1 MHANRNKSALRRIEK
16 GMMRANR
23 TRNAFAVLAIILTT
37 FMITTIFTIGV
48 NYVENM
54 NLSTM
59 RTAGTAANAF
69 LNNPTP
75 EQVEKAR
82 TLDYAEAV
90 GERITVGAVTQQD
103 DSGRDLQISL
113 LYADR
118 TEWEKH
124 LLPAYKDFTG
134 SYPDAEDEI
143 LLSRDAL
150 EQLGIP
156 FPAIGMEIPLTYADG
171 NGAQQR
177 TFSLSGWFRSYTG
190 EGTAYVSDALRAHA
204 GCTLEG
210 SGLLSVT
217 LKNTPEDFFRLEEEV
232 AADENA
238 GQSWASSFSLTG
250 GDTVYLAAVLVLLV
264 LFIIGSGY
272 LLIYNVLYI
281 SVAKDTRFYGLLKTI
296 GASPTQIKKLVRGQ
310 ALRFACIGIPVG
322 IALAAAVSFG
332 LIPTVL
338 TSAFLSGATDM
349 EAEVFFHPV
358 IFIASLI
365 FSAVTVWLSCN
376 APARAASRV
385 SPVEAMRYQNFA
397 PKKAKSRRSRNGG
410 KPAVMAFHNVF
421 RDKKRAVLV
430 FLSLFLGTV
439 TILGVNG
446 LLGSVS
452 AEAYAERYLNYD
464 FEFRHTRFTNMSTN
478 SGEETPQFDQKFID
492 QVAALGGVQEVIVDR
507 AVWVRLDLDS
517 PAIRSRLRAAYEQE
531 KLAEQGLTFEQ
542 FAESLRQYAHAGT
555 FGCYVSTI
563 DERYVQAF
571 NEAHPDRAVDL
582 EAFRRGE
589 TALAGFEDETWTVN
603 DALIGQALTLT
614 ADGGSAAE
622 FTVAAALK
630 YTDYRQN
637 ELIANREF
645 LGSAVP
651 GCLLVSPA
659 GMAKLTDSPVIY
671 DIGVN
676 VSKGADREQLEVAM
690 NRLLQALPGDSVAFE
705 SSAQVMRDWN
715 ASMHAFTL
723 LGNGASI
730 LLIVIGLINF
740 INVMLTSVIARRGE
754 LAVLE
759 SVGMTRRQ
767 IRAMLTWEGGYYA
780 LISAGLILTLGNAFL
795 YLIDRSATSFADYAQ
810 FVYPTG
816 LVIGLI
822 AAFTVICLSVPAIV
836 YRILSRETVIERLR
850 NFEN

>member
-1 MHANRNKSALRRIEK
+1 MYENRNQSALRRIGR

-23 TRNAFAVLAIILTT
+23 TRNIFAVLSIVLTT

-75 EQVEKAR
+75 EQMNKVR
-82 TLDYAEAV
+82 SLDYVETV
-90 GERITVGAVTQQD
+90 GEQIPIGTVTQQN

-113 LYADR
+113 LYADG

-124 LLPAYKDFTG
+124 LLPAFSDLSG
-134 SYPDAEDEI
+134 SYPDAENEI
-143 LLSRDAL
+143 MLSRDAL
-150 EQLGIP
+150 EQLGITS
-156 FPAIGMEIPLTYADG
+156 PAIGMEVPLTYADQ
-171 NGAQQR
+171 NGEQHH
-177 TFSLSGWFRSYTG
+177 TFTLSGWFRSYTG
-190 EGTAYVSDALRAHA
+190 TGTAFVSKALCERA
-204 GCTLEG
+204 GCTLQAG
-210 SGLLSVT
+210 GTLSLS
-217 LKNTPEDFFRLEEEV
+217 LKNTDDFYHLEEEV
-232 AADENA
+232 PADENA
-238 GQSWASSFSLTG
+238 GQNWITSFSLTG
-250 GDTVYLAAVLVLLV
+250 GSAGYIAAVVVLLV

-296 GASPTQIKKLVRGQ
+296 GTSPSQIKKLVRGQ
-310 ALRFACIGIPVG
+310 ALRFACIGIPIG
-322 IALAAAVSFG
+322 IALATAVSFG

-338 TSAFLSGATDM
+338 TSSFLSGESTM
-349 EAEVFFHPV
+349 EAEVFFHPI

-376 APARAASRV
+376 APARAAARV
-385 SPVEAMRYQNFA
+385 SPVEALHYQNFA
-397 PKKAKSRRSRNGG
+397 PKKVKSRRSRNGG

-464 FEFRHTRFTNMSTN
+464 FEFRDIQFTNMPSN
-478 SGEETPQFDQKFID
+478 SGEETPQFDQKFVD
-492 QVAALGGVQEVIVDR
+492 QIGALDGVEEVVVNQ
-507 AVWVRLDLDS
+507 AVWVALDLDDK
-517 PAIRSRLRAAYEQE
+517 AVQDRLRAYFEQDHISD
-531 KLAEQGLTFEQ
+531 QGMSFDQ
-542 FAESLRQYAHAGT
+542 FAESLRQYADAGT

-563 DERYVQAF
+563 DERYVQAY

-589 TALAGFEDETWTVN
+589 TALVGFEDETWTVN
-603 DALIGQALTLT
+603 EALVGHALRLSP
-614 ADGGSAAE
+614 DSGKSAS
-622 FTVAAALK
+622 FTVAASLK
-630 YTDYRQN
+630 YTDYREN

-651 GCLLVSPA
+651 GCLFVSQA
-659 GMAKLTDSPVIY
+659 GMEKLTDSPVIY
-671 DIGVN
+671 DIGIN
-676 VSKGADREQLEVAM
+676 VANGADREQLETSL
-690 NRLLQALPGDSVAFE
+690 NRLSQTLTGDSIAFE
-705 SSAQVMRDWN
+705 SSAQVMREWN
-715 ASMHAFTL
+715 ASMRSL
-723 LGNGASI
+723 SILGNGASI

-740 INVMLTSVIARRGE
+740 VNVMLTSVLARRNE

-759 SVGMTRRQ
+759 SVGMTKRQ

-836 YRILSRETVIERLR
+836 YQAISRETIIERLR

>member
-1 MHANRNKSALRRIEK
+1 MHANRNKAALRRIEK

-54 NLSTM
+54 NLSTV
-59 RTAGTAANAF
+59 RTAGTAANTF

-75 EQVEKAR
+75 EQVNKVR
-82 TLDYAEAV
+82 SLDYVETA
-90 GERITVGAVTQQD
+90 GQQINMGSVSQQNG
-103 DSGRDLQISL
+103 SGRELQITL
-113 LYADR
+113 LYADA
-118 TEWEKH
+118 TEWEEH
-124 LLPAYKDFTG
+124 LLPAFNDLNG
-134 SYPDAEDEI
+134 SYPSAEHEI
-143 LLSRDAL
+143 MLSGDAL
-150 EQLGIP
+150 EQLGIASP
-156 FPAIGMEIPLTYADG
+156 TVGMEIPLTYVDLTG
-171 NGAQQR
+171 EHQR
-177 TFSLSGWFRSYTG
+177 TFTLSGWFRSYTG
-190 EGTAYVSDALRAHA
+190 TGMCFISQALCEHS
-204 GCTLEG
+204 GCTLQQNG
-210 SGLLSVT
+210 MLSLT
-217 LKNTPEDFFRLEEEV
+217 LKHIPDDFYRLQEAV
-232 AADENA
+232 PADESA
-238 GQSWASSFSLTG
+238 GQNWAASFSLSG
-250 GDTVYLAAVLVLLV
+250 GGAGYVAAVLVLLA

-281 SVAKDTRFYGLLKTI
+281 SVTRDTRFYGLLKTI
-296 GASPTQIKKLVRGQ
+296 GTSPSQIKRLVRGQ
-310 ALRFACIGIPVG
+310 ALRFACVGIPIGIL
-322 IALAAAVSFG
+322 LATAVSFG
-332 LIPTVL
+332 LLPTLL
-338 TSAFLSGATDM
+338 TSAFLSGSTDM
-349 EAEVFFHPV
+349 DAEVFFHPV
-358 IFIASLI
+358 IFIASIL
-365 FSAVTVWLSCN
+365 FSAATVWISCA
-376 APARAASRV
+376 APARAAARI
-385 SPVEAMRYQNFA
+385 SPVEALRYQNFA
-397 PKKAKSRRSRNGG
+397 PKKVKSRRSRNGG

-464 FEFRHTRFTNMSTN
+464 FEFRDIRFTNMVSN
-478 SGEETPQFDQKFID
+478 SGDEAPQYDQKFVD
-492 QVAALGGVQEVIVDR
+492 QLAALDGVSEVIVNR
-507 AVWVRLDLDS
+507 AVWIQLDLNDA
-517 PAIRSRLRAAYEQE
+517 AIQERLRASFAQE
-531 KLAEQGLTFEQ
+531 HLADQGLTFDQ
-542 FAESLRQYAHAGT
+542 FAASLRQYVEAGT
-555 FGCYVSTI
+555 FGCYASTI

-589 TALAGFEDETWTVN
+589 TALVGFEDETWTVN
-603 DALIGQALTLT
+603 DTLIGHTLKLTPDKGT
-614 ADGGSAAE
+614 PAE
-622 FTVAAALK
+622 FAVAAALK

-637 ELIANREF
+637 ELTANREM

-659 GMAKLTDSPVIY
+659 GMAKLTDSSVIY

-676 VSKGADREQLEVAM
+676 VAQGADRERLETAM
-690 NRLLQALPGDSVAFE
+690 NRLSQTLTGDSIAFE
-705 SSAQVMRDWN
+705 SSAQVIREWN
-715 ASMHAFTL
+715 SSMYAL
-723 LGNGASI
+723 SILGNGASI

-740 INVMLTSVIARRGE
+740 VNVMLTSVIARRGE
-754 LAVLE
+754 LAILE
-759 SVGMTRRQ
+759 SVGMTKRQ
-767 IRAMLTWEGGYYA
+767 IRAMLTWEGGFYA
-780 LISAGLILTLGNAFL
+780 LISTGLILTLGNAFL

>member
-1 MHANRNKSALRRIEK
+1 MYENRNQSVLRRIGR

-23 TRNAFAVLAIILTT
+23 TRNIFAVLSIVLTT

-75 EQVEKAR
+75 DQVNKIR
-82 TLDYAEAV
+82 SLDYLETA
-90 GERITVGAVTQQD
+90 GEQITVGAVTQQN
-103 DSGRDLQISL
+103 DSGRNLQISL
-113 LYADR
+113 LYADG

-124 LLPAYKDFTG
+124 LLPAYNDFNG
-134 SYPDAEDEI
+134 SYPDAENEI
-143 LLSRDAL
+143 MLSRDAL
-150 EQLGIP
+150 EQLGITSP
-156 FPAIGMEIPLTYADG
+156 TIGMEIPLTYADQSG
-171 NGAQQR
+171 EQHR
-177 TFSLSGWFRSYTG
+177 TFTLSGWFRTYTG
-190 EGTAYVSDALRAHA
+190 TGTAFVSKALCERS
-204 GCTLEG
+204 GCTLQG
-210 SGLLSVT
+210 SGMLSIT
-217 LKNTPEDFFRLEEEV
+217 LKNTPDDFYRLEEEV
-232 AADENA
+232 PADENA
-238 GQSWASSFSLTG
+238 GQNWITSFSLTG
-250 GDTVYLAAVLVLLV
+250 GGAGYITAVVVLLV
-264 LFIIGSGY
+264 LFIVGSGY

-296 GASPTQIKKLVRGQ
+296 GTSPSQIKKLVRRQ
-310 ALRFACIGIPVG
+310 ALRFACIGIPIG
-322 IALAAAVSFG
+322 ILLAAAVSFG
-332 LIPTVL
+332 MIPSIL
-338 TSAFLSGATDM
+338 TSAFLSGETNM

-365 FSAVTVWLSCN
+365 FSAITVWLSCN
-376 APARAASRV
+376 APARAAARV
-385 SPVEAMRYQNFA
+385 SPVEALRYQNFA
-397 PKKAKSRRSRNGG
+397 PKKVKTRRSRNGG

-464 FEFRHTRFTNMSTN
+464 FEFRDTQFTNTSSN
-478 SGEETPQFDQKFID
+478 SGQETPQFDQKFVD
-492 QVAALGGVQEVIVDR
+492 QIGALDGVEEVIVNR
-507 AVWVRLDLDS
+507 AVWVRLDLND
-517 PAIRSRLRAAYEQE
+517 AAVQARLRADYEKEQ
-531 KLAEQGLTFEQ
+531 LADQGLSFEQ
-542 FAESLRQYAHAGT
+542 FTESLRQYVDAGT

-563 DERYVQAF
+563 DERYVQAY
-571 NEAHPDRAVDL
+571 NESHPDRAIDL
-582 EAFRRGE
+582 ESFRRGE
-589 TALAGFEDETWTVN
+589 TALVGFEDETWTVN
-603 DALIGQALTLT
+603 ETLVGHALQLSPDSGK
-614 ADGGSAAE
+614 SAS
-622 FTVAAALK
+622 FTVAASLK

-637 ELIANREF
+637 ELMANREF
-645 LGSAVP
+645 LGNTVP
-651 GCLLVSPA
+651 SCLLVSQA
-659 GMAKLTDSPVIY
+659 GMARLTDSPVIY
-671 DIGVN
+671 DIGIN
-676 VSKGADREQLEVAM
+676 VAKGADRERLETAL
-690 NRLLQALPGDSVAFE
+690 NRLSQTLTGDSIAFE
-705 SSAQVMRDWN
+705 SSAQVMREWD
-715 ASMHAFTL
+715 ASMHSL
-723 LGNGASI
+723 SILGNGASI

-740 INVMLTSVIARRGE
+740 VNVMLTSVIARRNE

-759 SVGMTRRQ
+759 SIGMTKRQ

-795 YLIDRSATSFADYAQ
+795 YLVDRSATSFADYAQ
-810 FVYPTG
+810 FVYPVG

-836 YRILSRETVIERLR
+836 YHAISRETIIERLR